1 MRAKGGCDYFLRSS
15 SEMLDC
21 GHKVYEC
28 VRCKLGKVSSSKS
41 KLSLAC
47 ENVDGVGRRKRGC
60 GKETLCRFRTP
71 RPDSLISSDAAG
83 DYIQP
88 AKLRV
93 TSLELK
99 NHVSAEDSQW
109 LVTLGKLCS

>member
-47 ENVDGVGRRKRGC
+47 ENVDGVGDGSEDVAKKRC
-60 GKETLCRFRTP
+60 
-71 RPDSLISSDAAG
+71 AG
-83 DYIQP
+83 
-88 AKLRV
+88 
-93 TSLELK
+93 
-99 NHVSAEDSQW
+99 
-109 LVTLGKLCS
+109 LGHPGQTA